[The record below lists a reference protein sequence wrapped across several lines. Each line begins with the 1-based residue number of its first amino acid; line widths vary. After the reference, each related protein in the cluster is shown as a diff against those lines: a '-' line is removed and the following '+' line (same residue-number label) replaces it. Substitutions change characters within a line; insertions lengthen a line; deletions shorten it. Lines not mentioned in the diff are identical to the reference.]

1 MPLYLGNHSGCV
13 RDPLGLMELKF
24 ILDNPGQIPRVGCES
39 DSLGEKLSYRE
50 EVSVGD
56 EHTINT

>member
-1 MPLYLGNHSGCV
+1 
-13 RDPLGLMELKF
+13 MELKF